1 MENQRIKQY
10 CKIYAIVVMGL
21 ILALIGAVAIVKVI
35 VKYA

>member
-1 MENQRIKQY
+1 MENQKIKLY
-10 CKIYAIVVMGL
+10 CKVYAIVVMGL